1 MESDCNQDDWIL
13 EVSLLIQYQD
23 EKFIEYFRSQRITW
37 LNMTQ
42 LKSKTNQV
50 KLTNFQNIPGIAK
63 NIILKDDK
71 PIVSLS
77 LFTCVLTAWLL

>member
-50 KLTNFQNIPGIAK
+50 KLTNFQNIPENAK
-63 NIILKDDK
+63 NIILKNEK
-71 PIVSLS
+71 
-77 LFTCVLTAWLL
+77 THC